1 MLENNLRT
9 KLLEFLSYI
18 SHLACYISN
27 PLFNNSRH
35 LMLTTEQTNSYQ
47 QNGYL
52 VLDQCFSDEQMNLLQ
67 HSADQIVA
75 DFDPNSTRAVFSTED
90 HSKTRDDYFLS
101 SGDKVRCFFEED
113 AFDAKGELKQDKSLS
128 INKIGHGLHQ
138 LVPEFKDFS
147 HSEKIKNIALDLG
160 LKRPQ
165 IHQSMYIFKQPK
177 IGGVIRWHQDAS
189 YFFTTPISVITFWL
203 AVEDATLQNGC
214 LQVQSQG
221 AGMSLKEQFLRYPDD
236 STELKALHD
245 MPWPDDDNAKPLVVK
260 KGTLV
265 VFNGLLPHFSAPNLS
280 DTSRHAFTLH
290 VTCANTQYAKENW
303 LQAEPSLL

>member
-1 MLENNLRT
+1 
-9 KLLEFLSYI
+9 
-18 SHLACYISN
+18 
-27 PLFNNSRH
+27 
-35 LMLTTEQTNSYQ
+35 MLTTQQTQSYQ

-52 VLDQCFSDEQMNLLQ
+52 VLDQCFSAEQMSMLKN
-67 HSADQIVA
+67 SANEIVA

-113 AFDAKGELKQDKSLS
+113 AFDEDGALKQDKALS
-128 INKIGHGLHQ
+128 INKIGHALHQ
-138 LVPEFKDFS
+138 LVPVFKNFS
-147 HSEKIKNIALDLG
+147 HNDKIRDIAVDLG
-160 LKRPQ
+160 LVRPQ

-189 YFFTTPISVITFWL
+189 YFFTSPISVITFWL

-214 LQVQSQG
+214 LQVQSGG
-221 AGMSLKEQFLRYPDD
+221 AVTPLDNPLREQFLRYCDD
-236 STELKALHD
+236 STELRTLDD
-245 MPWPDDDNAKPLVVK
+245 MPWPDDNNAKPLEVK

-280 DTSRHAFTLH
+280 DKSRHAFTLH
-290 VTCANTQYAKENW
+290 VTCADTQYATENW
-303 LQAEPSLL
+303 LQAKPSVL